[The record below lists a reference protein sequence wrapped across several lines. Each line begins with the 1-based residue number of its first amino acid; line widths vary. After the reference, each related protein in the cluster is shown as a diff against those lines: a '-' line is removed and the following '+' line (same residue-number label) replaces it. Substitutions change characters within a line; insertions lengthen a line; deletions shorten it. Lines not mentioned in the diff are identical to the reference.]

1 MVYLGRNKKVKLSK
15 KQSKAL
21 KKRQPTTA
29 VDLDAI
35 FAQKQAEKKQ
45 DKGTIIIPKLITVR
59 RFAELLKEPINKVM
73 EKLMANG
80 VMASI
85 NESIDFDTAAIVA
98 DEFGAKAK
106 IETQEKQTSKLA
118 HTNLKSRPPVVV
130 ILGHVD
136 HGKTTLL
143 DAIRHTDI
151 VSTES
156 GGITQHIGAYQ
167 VQWKDKKNNL
177 TPITFLDTPG
187 HEAFSAMRAHGTNIT
202 DIAILVVAADDGVKP
217 QTKEAISHIK
227 SANIPVIV
235 AINKIDKPGA
245 DPDRVKRQLAD
256 LGLNPEEWGGDTVM
270 IGISAKQKMNIDG
283 LLDMVILVA
292 QMQDLKSQFDGKV
305 EGVVIESHMQSG
317 VGPVATVLINH
328 GTLKK
333 SDAIVIGNHVT
344 GKIKIMENYLGKRI
358 AEATPAMPVK
368 IAGLSN
374 VPNFG
379 DRLVQVTDERE
390 AKSIVASNLAKEK
403 SFGIYEAS
411 EAIKSGKL
419 KELSIVLKA
428 DTQGSLEA
436 IKNTI
441 EQLSTDKIK
450 VKVISSG
457 VSVITENDV
466 NMAIASKALIMGFK
480 VAIPEPVNQAAK
492 DKKIQIKQYDIIY
505 RLIEDVQAV
514 LEGLVE
520 PEINI
525 VSLGKLSVIK
535 IFHKIAER
543 KLVGGK
549 ITEGKLVEGKK
560 VRIIR
565 NNEEI
570 GSGKLS
576 TIQIGPDKVTEA
588 EKGTECGIA
597 ISTKVSIKPKDIIE
611 QFKEEK
617 VL

>member
-1 MVYLGRNKKVKLSK
+1 MVYLGRNKRVKLSK

-21 KKRQPTTA
+21 KKKQPTTN

-35 FAQKQAEKKQ
+35 FAQKKAETKK
-45 DKGTIIIPKLITVR
+45 DKGTLIIPKIITVR
-59 RFAELLKEPINKVM
+59 KFAEILNEPITKVI

-80 VMASI
+80 IMASI
-85 NESIDFDTAAIVA
+85 NESIDFETAAIVA
-98 DEFGAKAK
+98 DEFGAIAK
-106 IETQEKQTSKLA
+106 LETQDKQTTKLD
-118 HTNLKSRPPVVV
+118 HTNLQSRPPVVV
-130 ILGHVD
+130 VLGHVD

-167 VQWKDKKNNL
+167 VQWKDKKDKL

-187 HEAFSAMRAHGTNIT
+187 HEAFSAMRAHGANIT

-227 SANIPVIV
+227 SANVPVIV

-256 LGLNPEEWGGDTVM
+256 LGLNPEEWGGNTIMV
-270 IGISAKQKMNIDG
+270 GISAKQKMNIDT
-283 LLDMVILVA
+283 LLDMVILLA
-292 QMQDLKSQFDGKV
+292 DMQDLKSQFDGKV

-317 VGPVATVLINH
+317 VGPVATILINH

-333 SDAIVIGNHVT
+333 SDAIVIGDHVA

-358 AEATPAMPVK
+358 NEATPAMPVK

-379 DRLVQVTDERE
+379 DRLIQVDNERE
-390 AKSIVASNLAKEK
+390 AKSIVATNTAKTK

-411 EAIKSGKL
+411 EAIKAGNL
-419 KELSIVLKA
+419 KELSIILKT

-441 EQLSTDKIK
+441 EQFSTNKVK

-457 VSVITENDV
+457 IGAITENDI

-480 VAIPEPVNQAAK
+480 VQIPEPVNQAAK
-492 DKKIQIKQYDIIY
+492 EKQIQIKQYDIIY

-520 PEINI
+520 PEVHEIQ
-525 VSLGKLSVIK
+525 LGKLSVIK

-543 KLVGGK
+543 KLIGGK
-549 ITEGKLVEGKK
+549 ITDGKLVEGEK
-560 VRIIR
+560 VRILR
-565 NNEEI
+565 NNQNVGE
-570 GSGKLS
+570 GKLS
-576 TIQIGPDKVTEA
+576 TIQIGPDRVNEA

-597 ISTKVSIKPKDIIE
+597 ISTKTSIKPKDIII